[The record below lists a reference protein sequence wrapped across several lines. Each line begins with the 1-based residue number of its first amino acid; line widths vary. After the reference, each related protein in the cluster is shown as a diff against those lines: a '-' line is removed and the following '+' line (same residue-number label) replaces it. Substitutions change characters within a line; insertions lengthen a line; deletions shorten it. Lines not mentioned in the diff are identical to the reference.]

1 MRIRPKR
8 PLLQPIVNH
17 PTFRCLRRSS
27 DEAANFRKAPPNAR
41 YAGKTLTILHDY
53 DTQERT
59 SDNNVWINYG
69 CAREDGI
76 AYVKAPWMLRRM
88 AAVDTTVIKLCL
100 LESRSSLSILTPPKT
115 GRQTSFHRRLATAP
129 ATSASTASTSAK
141 YLTISTLSR
150 RWKCGYTSDAA
161 DSANNFDVTS
171 DNQALPQRSPP
182 CGINAPRKN
191 HLFPPIAP
199 HFRQL

>member
-1 MRIRPKR
+1 
-8 PLLQPIVNH
+8 
-17 PTFRCLRRSS
+17 
-27 DEAANFRKAPPNAR
+27 
-41 YAGKTLTILHDY
+41 
-53 DTQERT
+53 
-59 SDNNVWINYG
+59 
-69 CAREDGI
+69 
-76 AYVKAPWMLRRM
+76 M

-100 LESRSSLSILTPPKT
+100 LESRSSLNSLTLPKT
-115 GRQTSFHRRLATAP
+115 GRQTSSHRRLATAP
-129 ATSASTASTSAK
+129 AASASTASTSAK